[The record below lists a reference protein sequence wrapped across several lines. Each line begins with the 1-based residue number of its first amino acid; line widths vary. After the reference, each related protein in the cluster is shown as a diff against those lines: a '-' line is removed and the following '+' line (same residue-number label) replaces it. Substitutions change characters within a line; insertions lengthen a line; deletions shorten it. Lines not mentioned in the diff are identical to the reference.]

1 MISIVVIALAA
12 IGSWYMFGKHM
23 VPGDISIGEGGPS
36 ESDGQAFAGDGLSTN
51 TAKHSIELS
60 LVLGGGPGKDGIPA
74 INEPKFISVDDAAQE
89 LKDESVG
96 MLVSVDEVSRFYPY
110 NIMNWHEIV
119 NDTISGRPFV
129 VTFCP
134 LCGSAIVFDATVDG
148 EVLEFG
154 VSGKLYESNLLMFD
168 RKTESLWSQSR
179 GEAVVGD
186 LLGTKLDIYPT
197 QFMTFAQ
204 VREQFP
210 GAEILSRDTGHDRN
224 YDFDPYSGY
233 GDNENTLFP
242 ISVRDERFSAKE
254 LFYVVPVGERSV
266 AIKLK
271 DLTEGVVARVAV
283 GDDELVAS
291 ADGGVLNARLNA
303 EGESLPNY
311 VEMWFSWAIHHQD
324 DGVIWSAGE

>member
-1 MISIVVIALAA
+1 MVTEEGGYCPLEPQSGANVGPVEAGVDDHVEPVDVVI
-12 IGSWYMFGKHM
+12 
-23 VPGDISIGEGGPS
+23 DGPVGHR
-36 ESDGQAFAGDGLSTN
+36 EVD
-51 TAKHSIELS
+51 
-60 LVLGGGPGKDGIPA
+60 VLRRG
-74 INEPKFISVDDAAQE
+74 
-89 LKDESVG
+89 
-96 MLVSVDEVSRFYPY
+96 
-110 NIMNWHEIV
+110 
-119 NDTISGRPFV
+119 
-129 VTFCP
+129 
-134 LCGSAIVFDATVDG
+134 VDG
-148 EVLEFG
+148 EVLDFG

-186 LLGTKLDIYPT
+186 MLGTKLDIYPT
-197 QFMTFAQ
+197 NFLTFAQ

-254 LFYVVPVGERSV
+254 LFYVVPVGEHSV

-283 GDDELVAS
+283 GDDELEVS
-291 ADGGVLNARLNA
+291 ADGGVLNARLNG

-311 VEMWFSWAIHHQD
+311 VEMWFSWATHHQE
-324 DGVIWSAGE
+324 DGIIWSAGE